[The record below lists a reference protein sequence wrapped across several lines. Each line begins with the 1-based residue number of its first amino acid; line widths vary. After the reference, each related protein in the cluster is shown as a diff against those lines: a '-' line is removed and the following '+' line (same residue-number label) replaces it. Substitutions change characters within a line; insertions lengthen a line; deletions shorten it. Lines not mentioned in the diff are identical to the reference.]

1 MDVLQGIITYP
12 VEGILKSVGSLAAQ
26 EISLFRGFN
35 KELTKLH
42 QSSLEIQEYLGDV
55 AHKPQ
60 DRSMAVRNWVKK
72 LKDVAHD
79 ADDVLEDINY
89 EVLRRK
95 VEIQNHMKKKVL
107 NFFSPSNPILFRQKM
122 AHKIKNIN
130 ASLAGLKSE
139 APSIG
144 LVVTPVDHNPPPIMR
159 NRETDSR
166 FGQNDK
172 IIGREEI
179 VSDIIKI
186 LMSKNQEKNLS
197 VMAVVGIGGLGK
209 TTLAKSIFNDD
220 AIRTPFVEKMW
231 VCVSDTSDV
240 NLILNRMLESLKS
253 SRTGLTSRQALL
265 DDLTE
270 RLTDKRYILILD
282 DVWNEEETFW
292 REFMDCLSKLNSGPG
307 SIAIVTTRSANV
319 ASIFETMPII
329 ETMPMCDLKGL
340 SEEDC
345 WSLLKGEAFPNG
357 DASSLDSDQERIGM
371 AIAKKCAGLPLA
383 AKVCIHILFY

>member
-1 MDVLQGIITYP
+1 MDVLEGIITYP

-26 EISLFRGFN
+26 EISLFRGFK
-35 KELTKLH
+35 KELTKLR
-42 QSSLEIQEYLGDV
+42 QSVFAIQEFLDDV
-55 AHKPQ
+55 SYQPRHNGK
-60 DRSMAVRNWVKK
+60 AVEDWVKQ

-107 NFFSPSNPILFRQKM
+107 NFFSLSNPILFRQKM
-122 AHKIKNIN
+122 AHKIKNVN
-130 ASLAGLKSE
+130 ASLAVLKSE
-139 APSIG
+139 ASFIG
-144 LVVTPVDHNPPPIMR
+144 LVARSVDRTPPPIMR

-172 IIGREEI
+172 IIGRKKI
-179 VSDIIKI
+179 VLDIIKI

-240 NLILNRMLESLKS
+240 NSILNRMLESLKS

-319 ASIFETMPII
+319 ASII
-329 ETMPMCDLKGL
+329 ETMPRCDLNGL

-357 DASSLDSDQERIGM
+357 DASSLDSDQERIGR
-371 AIAKKCAGLPLA
+371 AIAKKCDGLPLA
-383 AKVCIHILFY
+383 AKAIGLDKSNENNGHD